1 MMVTE
6 KGFWAKLKTFL
17 IFAGPTTFVFFT
29 VVIIPFLFG
38 IYLSL
43 TNWDGIASAYRFI
56 GWQNYL
62 TVFQDQLFWKS
73 FFLTLKYVLFT
84 VVLVNVIAF
93 ALAYLLTSGV
103 KGENFLRAGF
113 FVPNLIGG
121 IVLGLIWHFVFSRV
135 LVFIGKS
142 LNLSFL
148 SYSWLANPQKALWA
162 LVIVSVW
169 QYSGYM
175 MIIHIAGLVN
185 IPKEL
190 IEAAIID
197 GAGAGQRIRRI
208 ILPLMVP
215 SFVVTLFLTLQRGF
229 MVYDVNLAL
238 TDGGPFR
245 STELISMHVYKK
257 AFLAQEYG
265 IGQAQAF
272 FLFLIVAAITLAQVY
287 FSKKWEVE
295 M

>member
-1 MMVTE
+1 MVTE

-43 TNWDGIASAYRFI
+43 TNWDGIASIYRFI
-56 GWQNYL
+56 GLQNYL
-62 TVFQDQLFWKS
+62 TVFQDQFFWQS
-73 FFLTLKYVLFT
+73 FLLTVKYVFFT
-84 VVLVNVIAF
+84 VILVNLVAF
-93 ALAYLLTSGV
+93 ILAYFLTSGV
-103 KGENFLRAGF
+103 KGEKLLRAGF

-121 IVLGLIWHFVFSRV
+121 IVLGLIWHFVFSRA

-142 LNLSFL
+142 LNLPFL
-148 SYSWLANPQKALWA
+148 SYSWLANPQKALWT

-175 MIIHIAGLVN
+175 MLIHIAGLVN

-197 GAGAGQRIRRI
+197 GASGRHRIRSI

-215 SFVVTLFLTLQRGF
+215 SFVVSVFLTLQRGF

-238 TDGGPFR
+238 TEGGPFR

-265 IGQAQAF
+265 VGQAQAF
-272 FLFLIVAAITLAQVY
+272 FLFMIVAAITLAQVY

>member
-1 MMVTE
+1 MITE
-6 KGFWAKLKTFL
+6 KGFFKKTKTFL
-17 IFAGPTTFVFFT
+17 VFAGPTTFVFLS
-29 VVIIPFLFG
+29 VIIIPFIFG
-38 IYLSL
+38 IHLSL
-43 TNWDGIASAYRFI
+43 TNWDGIASIYRFI
-56 GWQNYL
+56 GFQNYL
-62 TVFQDQLFWKS
+62 TVFQDHFFWQS
-73 FFLTLKYVLFT
+73 FLLTAKYVLFT
-84 VVLVNVIAF
+84 VILVNLVAF
-93 ALAYLLTSGV
+93 ILAYFLTSGV
-103 KGENFLRAGF
+103 KGEKLLRAGF

-121 IVLGLIWHFVFSRV
+121 IVLGLIWHFVFSRA

-142 LNLSFL
+142 LNFPFL
-148 SYSWLANPQKALWA
+148 SHSWLANPQKALWT

-175 MIIHIAGLVN
+175 MLIHIGGLVN

-197 GAGAGQRIRRI
+197 GASGRQRVKSI

-215 SFVVTLFLTLQRGF
+215 SFVVSVFLTLQRGF

-265 IGQAQAF
+265 VGQAQAF
-272 FLFLIVAAITLAQVY
+272 FLFMIVAAITLTQVY
-287 FSKKWEVE
+287 FSKKREVE

>member
-1 MMVTE
+1 MR
-6 KGFWAKLKTFL
+6 FL
-17 IFAGPTTFVFFT
+17 
-29 VVIIPFLFG
+29 
-38 IYLSL
+38 
-43 TNWDGIASAYRFI
+43 
-56 GWQNYL
+56 
-62 TVFQDQLFWKS
+62 
-73 FFLTLKYVLFT
+73 
-84 VVLVNVIAF
+84 
-93 ALAYLLTSGV
+93 
-103 KGENFLRAGF
+103 
-113 FVPNLIGG
+113 
-121 IVLGLIWHFVFSRV
+121 HFVFSRV

>member
-1 MMVTE
+1 M
-6 KGFWAKLKTFL
+6 
-17 IFAGPTTFVFFT
+17 
-29 VVIIPFLFG
+29 
-38 IYLSL
+38 
-43 TNWDGIASAYRFI
+43 
-56 GWQNYL
+56 
-62 TVFQDQLFWKS
+62 
-73 FFLTLKYVLFT
+73 
-84 VVLVNVIAF
+84 
-93 ALAYLLTSGV
+93 
-103 KGENFLRAGF
+103 
-113 FVPNLIGG
+113 
-121 IVLGLIWHFVFSRV
+121 FSRV

>member
-1 MMVTE
+1 MITE
-6 KGFWAKLKTFL
+6 KGFCAKLKTFL
-17 IFAGPTTFVFFT
+17 IFAGPTTFVFLS

-56 GWQNYL
+56 GLQNYL

-93 ALAYLLTSGV
+93 VLAYLLTRGV

-142 LNLSFL
+142 LNLSLF

-175 MIIHIAGLVN
+175 MLIHIAGLVN

-190 IEAAIID
+190 FEAAIID
-197 GAGAGQRIRRI
+197 GASAGQRIRRI

-215 SFVVTLFLTLQRGF
+215 SFVVTLFLTLQRSF

-272 FLFLIVAAITLAQVY
+272 FLFIIVAAITLAQVY
-287 FSKKWEVE
+287 FTKKWEVE

>member
-1 MMVTE
+1 MNTV
-6 KGFWAKLKTFL
+6 KSFFKKAKTFL
-17 IFAGPTTFVFFT
+17 IFAGPTTFIFLS
-29 VVIIPFLFG
+29 VVIIPFIFG

-43 TNWDGIASAYRFI
+43 TNWDGIASDYRFI
-56 GWQNYL
+56 GFSNYQ
-62 TVFQDQLFWKS
+62 TVFQDQFFWNS
-73 FFLTLKYVLFT
+73 FLLTVKYVLYT
-84 VVLVNVIAF
+84 VVFVNLVAF
-93 ALAYLLTSGV
+93 ILAYLLTSGV
-103 KGENFLRAGF
+103 KGQKFLRAGF

-121 IVLGLIWHFVFSRV
+121 IILGLIWHFVFSRA
-135 LVFIGKS
+135 LVFIGIN
-142 LNLSFL
+142 LNLEIF
-148 SYSWLANPQKALWA
+148 SYSWLGNPQKAFWT

-175 MIIHIAGLVN
+175 MLIYIAGLVN

-190 IEAAIID
+190 VEAAIID
-197 GAGAGQRIRRI
+197 GANGGQRVRRI

-215 SFVVTLFLTLQRGF
+215 SFVVCIFLTLQRGF

-238 TDGGPFR
+238 TNGGPFR

-265 IGQAQAF
+265 VGQSQAF
-272 FLFLIVAAITLAQVY
+272 ILFIIVAAITLTQVY
-287 FSKKWEVE
+287 FSKKLEVE